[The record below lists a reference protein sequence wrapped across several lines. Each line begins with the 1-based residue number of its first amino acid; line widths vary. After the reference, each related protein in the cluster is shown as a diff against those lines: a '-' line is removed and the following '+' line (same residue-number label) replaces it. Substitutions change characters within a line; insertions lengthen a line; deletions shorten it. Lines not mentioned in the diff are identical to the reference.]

1 MTGDLM
7 SQMCRTNLKYSLI
20 QLISMLVV
28 SSMLTACKVNQ
39 PQVPQ
44 RDEVSSNEMGMTSQA
59 SEDMTVFLPMV
70 DLGVQDQEI
79 PDIDMELIIPEEC
92 SQENLTD
99 LYRTYVEPFVSGQ
112 VPSSCSQCHLT
123 GVDISLYAQD
133 NACDTMAC
141 MIDRGIVNLDQPEE
155 SALLQQISLGDP
167 ASSVFNIEVERR
179 AMELWVQWSATCHQ
193 WVCGTI
199 ESGCSQGTGA
209 LTTGV
214 LPQGDCSEEILL
226 ASFWDAFV
234 VHQQRCNDC
243 HSSFNPEFGSHF
255 ECREDTDCVEN
266 ELCSLG
272 RCRKNEHVATP
283 FLEGLAE
290 ANDWNNPEHRRLA
303 NNAMYTML
311 TMDVIDSQEM
321 LNSRLL
327 TKPLPEGFM
336 LSAIYGAHEPVLDI
350 PEGLGRGVQ
359 HGGDTKFT
367 LNCGAERCVLDC
379 REDTV
384 CVHDEECGT
393 LQCLDGF
400 CRAEN
405 SVCDITYVRFLSFLQ
420 TLDRCR

>member
-1 MTGDLM
+1 M

-199 ESGCSQGTGA
+199 ES
-209 LTTGV
+209 
-214 LPQGDCSEEILL
+214 
-226 ASFWDAFV
+226 
-234 VHQQRCNDC
+234 
-243 HSSFNPEFGSHF
+243 
-255 ECREDTDCVEN
+255 
-266 ELCSLG
+266 
-272 RCRKNEHVATP
+272 
-283 FLEGLAE
+283 
-290 ANDWNNPEHRRLA
+290 
-303 NNAMYTML
+303 
-311 TMDVIDSQEM
+311 
-321 LNSRLL
+321 
-327 TKPLPEGFM
+327 
-336 LSAIYGAHEPVLDI
+336 
-350 PEGLGRGVQ
+350 
-359 HGGDTKFT
+359 
-367 LNCGAERCVLDC
+367 
-379 REDTV
+379 
-384 CVHDEECGT
+384 
-393 LQCLDGF
+393 
-400 CRAEN
+400 
-405 SVCDITYVRFLSFLQ
+405 
-420 TLDRCR
+420 